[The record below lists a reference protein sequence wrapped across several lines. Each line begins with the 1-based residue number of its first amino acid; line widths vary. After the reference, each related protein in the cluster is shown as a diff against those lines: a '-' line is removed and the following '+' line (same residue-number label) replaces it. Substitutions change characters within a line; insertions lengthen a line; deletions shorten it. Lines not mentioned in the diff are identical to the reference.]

1 MGSNLVRERVAVV
14 FITLSVVSSG
24 IFATMVATNYNKA
37 SGQVATSTTDNSGG
51 TDAAAT
57 PSADAGTVAGTTGGS
72 SSGGGTT
79 TTTTGGG
86 GGSTSAG
93 GGTASVAS
101 SQAKSGV
108 TGDSITVGGIF
119 DETGPVD
126 SSVERDT
133 VKAYFQKINDAGGIN
148 GRRLVMKQCDSQYDN
163 TAAHQCS
170 QQMVS
175 ANVLAIVGW
184 TAPKGEND
192 EVHYLAGQ
200 QGIPIIGGLG
210 TPEEYNYHLSYPVSI
225 PFTRYGAALADEIAS
240 KGYKHPA
247 IVYINDVPWVAP
259 VLQSLLDAL
268 HAKGIYETHV
278 EAASATDGD
287 YSGHVAQM
295 EHNCDKGAQSGC
307 PGQQPDAV
315 IGALDP
321 FSYARLFQAMDRVQ
335 WHPPVFGGG
344 LDKYTSQKDY
354 GDQLD
359 KAMSVV
365 PFLSPYDN
373 TNNPTVADYLGTV
386 QKYYPSQY
394 QALDIYTQHS
404 WTAAMVFVEAVKRAG
419 PNLTRATLV
428 QALDSIRN
436 FQTGWSSPISYG
448 TGNHDPNHCVRQT
461 QHDPSP
467 FPQGTWHTV
476 SDWKCY

>member
-1 MGSNLVRERVAVV
+1 MGSNVVRERVAVI

-24 IFATMVATNYNKA
+24 IFTAMVATNYNKA
-37 SGQVATSTTDNSGG
+37 SGTVAAANGDTSGGG

-57 PSADAGTVAGTTGGS
+57 GGATPGAASGSSASGGGS
-72 SSGGGTT
+72 TTTTSGGGGSASSGGGT
-79 TTTTGGG
+79 
-86 GGSTSAG
+86 SA
-93 GGTASVAS
+93 VAS

-148 GRRLVMKQCDSQYDN
+148 GRRLVMRQCDSQYDS
-163 TAAHQCS
+163 TATHQCS
-170 QQMVS
+170 QSMVS

-240 KGYKHPA
+240 KGYKSPA

-259 VLQSLLDAL
+259 VLKALEDAL
-268 HAKGIYETHV
+268 AAKGITPTHV

-295 EHNCDKGAQSGC
+295 EHNCDYPGNSKCPAQ
-307 PGQQPDAV
+307 
-315 IGALDP
+315 
-321 FSYARLFQAMDRVQ
+321 
-335 WHPPVFGGG
+335 
-344 LDKYTSQKDY
+344 
-354 GDQLD
+354 
-359 KAMSVV
+359 
-365 PFLSPYDN
+365 
-373 TNNPTVADYLGTV
+373 
-386 QKYYPSQY
+386 
-394 QALDIYTQHS
+394 
-404 WTAAMVFVEAVKRAG
+404 
-419 PNLTRATLV
+419 
-428 QALDSIRN
+428 
-436 FQTGWSSPISYG
+436 
-448 TGNHDPNHCVRQT
+448 
-461 QHDPSP
+461 
-467 FPQGTWHTV
+467 
-476 SDWKCY
+476 

>member
-1 MGSNLVRERVAVV
+1 MGSNLVRERVAVA
-14 FITLSVVSSG
+14 FITLSIAASGLFAVV
-24 IFATMVATNYNKA
+24 VAQEYNKPGT
-37 SGQVATSTTDNSGG
+37 GQVVAGG
-51 TDAAAT
+51 AGADVTASDQ
-57 PSADAGTVAGTTGGS
+57 PSANAAGGPS
-72 SSGGGTT
+72 NSN
-79 TTTTGGG
+79 GGG
-86 GGSTSAG
+86 GGSTTTTQGGSSGGGGGGG
-93 GGTASVAS
+93 GGTASVATT
-101 SQAKSGV
+101 QAKSGV

-148 GRRLVMKQCDSQYDN
+148 GRRLVMKQCDSQYDS
-163 TAAHQCS
+163 TATHQCS

-184 TAPKGEND
+184 TAPKGEDD

-200 QGIPIIGGLG
+200 QGIPIVGGLG

-225 PFTRYGAALADEIAS
+225 PFTRYGAALADEIAA

-247 IVYINDVPWVAP
+247 IVYISDVGWVAP
-259 VLQSLLDAL
+259 VLKALEDAL
-268 HAKGIYETHV
+268 KAKGITPTHV
-278 EAASATDGD
+278 EAAVSTDGD
-287 YSGHVAQM
+287 YSGHVVQM
-295 EHNCDKGAQSGC
+295 ENNCDYSGNSAC
-307 PGQQPDAV
+307 PSQKPDSV

-321 FSYARLFQAMDRVQ
+321 FSYARLFQAMDRAQ

-359 KAMSVV
+359 KAQSVV

-373 TNNPTVADYLGTV
+373 TNNPTVADYLSSV

-419 PNLTRATLV
+419 TNLTRASLV
-428 QALDSIRN
+428 QALDSIHN
-436 FQTGWSSPISYG
+436 FPTGWSSPISYG
-448 TGNHDPNHCVRQT
+448 TGNHDPNHCVRQM
-461 QHDPSP
+461 QHDPQP
-467 FPQGTWHTV
+467 FPNGTWHTV